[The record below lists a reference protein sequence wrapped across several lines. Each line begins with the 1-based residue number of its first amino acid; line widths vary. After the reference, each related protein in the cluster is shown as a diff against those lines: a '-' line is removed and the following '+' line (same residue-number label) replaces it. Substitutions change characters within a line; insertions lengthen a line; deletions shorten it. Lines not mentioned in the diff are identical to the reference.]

1 MLYVGNRK
9 SIQFFVVGQA
19 RQKFFAGLLSY
30 CRRRSRR
37 GAEYAVRCQNMSNSV
52 EFCRS
57 DGIVYPIAPTYNGV
71 KGDIFLQNSTKK
83 GENRVMSKS
92 KKRILLIAGIILL
105 VAATITACYFI
116 FSNKEEDTGLVYEDN
131 ATVGDMPG
139 VDIDE
144 RRKQLQEM
152 LDESMIAFSINTS
165 PVFLNGT
172 SEGNLLIE
180 NPGNNA
186 KLLKISIVINDT
198 DEEVYSSNFL
208 KPGTY
213 IENAKLDKVLE
224 KGTYDATAY
233 FSAYKEDTGD
243 YIGRTGAQL
252 AITVQN

>member
-1 MLYVGNRK
+1 M
-9 SIQFFVVGQA
+9 SI
-19 RQKFFAGLLSY
+19 
-30 CRRRSRR
+30 
-37 GAEYAVRCQNMSNSV
+37 
-52 EFCRS
+52 
-57 DGIVYPIAPTYNGV
+57 
-71 KGDIFLQNSTKK
+71 
-83 GENRVMSKS
+83 S
-92 KKRILLIAGIILL
+92 KKKILLIAGIILL
-105 VAATITACYFI
+105 GAATVSICYFL
-116 FSNKEEDTGLVYEDN
+116 FSNKEEKTGLVYEDN

-139 VDIDE
+139 IDME
-144 RRKQLQEM
+144 QRRKELQNM

-186 KLLKISIVINDT
+186 KLLKISIVVNDT
-198 DEEVYSSNFL
+198 NEEIYSSNFL

-213 IENAKLDKVLE
+213 LENVKLDKVLE